1 MILIIAVLAILLLI
15 ACAGIYFFNIEAKEA
30 HTLAK
35 KFEEKWFAETD
46 ISSGLR
52 NEKHHEWERAEVLQ
66 EQVFALKHTIA
77 DLETELSERPLP
89 TPVAEEEPET
99 GNFVKRKAIRRATPE
114 TYRNVFDLDINGQ
127 RVLDHLQL
135 TFANKSTYVRGG
147 QDAERESCFKA
158 GQANVIGFIFNQIN
172 QANNPDYKE
181 EVND

>member
-15 ACAGIYFFNIEAKEA
+15 ACVGWWGCYRSKQLAVAASEFDRSAAN
-30 HTLAK
+30 TLEYQLH
-35 KFEEKWFAETD
+35 EERLRVNNLKAE
-46 ISSGLR
+46 L
-52 NEKHHEWERAEVLQ
+52 AEP
-66 EQVFALKHTIA
+66 
-77 DLETELSERPLP
+77 PLP
-89 TPVAEEEPET
+89 APVTEEEPEQ

-127 RVLDHLQL
+127 RVIEHLQL

-181 EVND
+181 EIND